1 MVQNI
6 KANQVDELW
15 SRQDVGLT
23 EISSLLVIQKV
34 NIYLYM
40 SEMMV
45 ALSKHLYFTK
55 VKYDWDRDA

>member
-55 VKYDWDRDA
+55 VKYNWGRDA